1 LKIGCSGIK
10 NCNTFLE
17 APSIINENVKNVLLV
32 LVALFN
38 IVPNSCYVECRFA
51 ERRGAKSR
59 CQLNFLVTL
68 RVLDTT
74 ETRLA
79 RFLISVEQEHPLS
92 TLFYTLDELK
102 IRPFV
107 FLQ

>member
-1 LKIGCSGIK
+1 MLVLIS
-10 NCNTFLE
+10 TLLRVL
-17 APSIINENVKNVLLV
+17 SLLV

-38 IVPNSCYVECRFA
+38 IVSDSCYVECRFA
-51 ERRGAKSR
+51 ECRGAKSR

-79 RFLISVEQEHPLS
+79 RFLISVEQDQA
-92 TLFYTLDELK
+92 LDDQVNNL
-102 IRPFV
+102 
-107 FLQ
+107 